1 MPNFEIFTDSSCDL
15 SEDMIEKYNLH
26 VMQLDVMV
34 DDKPPV
40 PNNQLDIK
48 KFYDDLRK
56 GSMAKTS
63 AVAPKTFEDAMRK
76 CLQEGKDIF
85 YLGFSSGLS
94 ATFNNGRI
102 AIEELKEEFADRKLL
117 YTDTLA
123 ATVGQGLLVQH
134 AAKLKATGMSIED
147 ILNKI
152 NVIKTKIIHEVTTDD
167 LMFLKRGGRID
178 AKTALIG
185 SVLNF
190 KPIINVDK
198 EGKLVSTGR
207 VRGRKASIK
216 EMFTRLKNNAALNI
230 INTVFI
236 SHCDCIEDAKTLKQM
251 ITDEFSNAEVFIE
264 NIGPVIGAHLG
275 PGGMALCYLSK

>member
-26 VMQLDVMV
+26 VMQLEVMV

-76 CLQEGKDIF
+76 CLQEGKDIL

-178 AKTALIG
+178 TKTALIG

-198 EGKLVSTGR
+198 EG
-207 VRGRKASIK
+207 
-216 EMFTRLKNNAALNI
+216 LKNNAALNI